1 MTAVLEKGEI
11 TMRTRWMLLASV
23 LVLML
28 LPGALRAADGP
39 GCAPTAAVAAVAGTA
54 NATASEPTP
63 AATALPVWAGLP
75 AQPSSPQT
83 LQAIDG
89 TSLFLTTCSGCVGS
103 ACTRLHSCVL
113 LHCC

>member
-1 MTAVLEKGEI
+1 
-11 TMRTRWMLLASV
+11 MRTRWMLLASV

-28 LPGALRAADGP
+28 LPGTLRAADAP
-39 GCAPTAAVAAVAGTA
+39 GCAPTATIAAVAGTA
-54 NATASEPTP
+54 NVTASKPTP
-63 AATALPVWAGLP
+63 AATALPDWAGLS
-75 AQPSSPQT
+75 AQPSSSQA

-89 TSLFLTTCSGCVGS
+89 TPLFLTTCNGCVGS